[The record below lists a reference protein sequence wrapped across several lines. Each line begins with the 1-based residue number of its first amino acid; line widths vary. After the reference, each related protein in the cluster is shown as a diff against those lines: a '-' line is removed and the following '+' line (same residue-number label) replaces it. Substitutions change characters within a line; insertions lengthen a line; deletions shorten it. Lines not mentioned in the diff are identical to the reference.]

1 MQSCDHT
8 CCHNYFAAIWLSSGL
23 SVVPCS
29 YSDSYELPAGP
40 VSLVGL
46 PLITRTIDV
55 GDSIVPSHDGV

>member
-1 MQSCDHT
+1 M
-8 CCHNYFAAIWLSSGL
+8 
-23 SVVPCS
+23 VPCS